1 MDGLLTS
8 FRKMFGGD
16 DNPVAS
22 KTDKPENALAK
33 TAETFLND
41 LWPKIRQAYLIY
53 HQAIWEAYLF
63 KVGQMWIEWDTQR
76 RMWQPSIP
84 ADDFVPQPR
93 LNRFAPAVD
102 AITSNFAQIPE
113 IESVPKES
121 LGDTDDM
128 KRYGISEVATLL
140 GEHFLE
146 SNGLHGDFN
155 QNESKVGTAGQMFVM
170 NGCFFTYVYPHK
182 KGTRKVPKTQSVNVP
197 KLHCPNCDSYGPAP
211 NPAQQPQGGENAPA
225 MAGLGQHG
233 MPPPG
238 GLPPA
243 PPIGAPQQ
251 PSAPLMPGQMPP
263 DPHGPPNCPQCG
275 MPGQMQDSVEMQ
287 PVLDDDGNQQYDDIA
302 DYEMRCRLINSLY
315 AYPRPGSTGMD
326 NSPYFLWPERFT
338 LDEIKELWNYDATA
352 DNENPDSFNV
362 VLEHA
367 LNFYYLGFQGGYAK
381 SEDAALV
388 IQMFVPTGRM
398 GKFDG
403 GVYAVYINGKVIH
416 AEPWQFVEHPL
427 TKANYQEVPT
437 LFFPRSVAFDLV
449 PVQRELRDYDSLIKL
464 HGMTSAVEPIVAE
477 ENSLVSEI
485 TGRGDK
491 VVLWRAL
498 GPNVKEPHRME
509 HGSLDPQ
516 IYQVVERL
524 ERQME
529 NISAAAQVFKGQ
541 QPGSVTAAS
550 AIQELRSQAE
560 QMFAQPVSNWNACWK
575 ETTRKAVKFMQK
587 YYSPQQIASIVGNDR
602 TSQVNDFLMCD
613 LDKEIEFVSTSHG
626 LPRTRDEKRQEMMAL
641 WDRGALDINDVSV
654 RQKAYELFGETG
666 MLQSFNA
673 DATRA
678 RKENKDIK
686 KGGQPNFMP
695 EIEDLDVHFG
705 EHSKQIK
712 SLDFDTWP
720 EPAKAALIQHALQ
733 TKQVM
738 QMQNAPPPPKQPH
751 AAPPGP
757 AGAPPIPST
766 PSGPQMGAGAA

>member
-1 MDGLLTS
+1 
-8 FRKMFGGD
+8 MFGGA
-16 DNPVAS
+16 DNTDS
-22 KTDKPENALAK
+22 KSDKPENPLAK
-33 TAETFLND
+33 QAESFLNE
-41 LWPKIRQAYLIY
+41 LWPKIRSAYLIY
-53 HQAIWEAYLF
+53 HQSIWESYLF
-63 KVGQMWIEWDTQR
+63 KVGQMWIDWDQQLKL
-76 RMWQPSIP
+76 WQPAQP

-93 LNRFAPAVD
+93 LNRFAPAID

-113 IESVPKES
+113 IESIPKES

-155 QNESKVGTAGQMFVM
+155 QNESKVGNAGQMFVM

-182 KGTRKVPKTQSVNVP
+182 KGTRQVQKTQQVSVP
-197 KLHCPNCDSYGPAP
+197 KLHCPNCDFYGPVP
-211 NPAQQPQGGENAPA
+211 DPSQQQPAMPPAVPHAPA
-225 MAGLGQHG
+225 TAGMQSVG
-233 MPPPG
+233 MPPEQQ
-238 GLPPA
+238 PPMVA
-243 PPIGAPQQ
+243 MPPQPGAPD
-251 PSAPLMPGQMPP
+251 SGQMPP
-263 DPHGPPNCPQCG
+263 QAPPGPACPECG
-275 MPGQMQDSVEMQ
+275 ASGQVQNSVDMQ
-287 PVLDDDGNQQYDDIA
+287 PVLGDDGEPQYDSIA
-302 DYEMRCRLINSLY
+302 DYEMRCRLVNSLY

-326 NSPYFLWPERFT
+326 NTPYFLWPERFT

-388 IQMFVPTGRM
+388 IQMFVPTGKM
-398 GKFDG
+398 GKFDK

-416 AEPWQFVEHPL
+416 AEPWQFSEHPL

-498 GPNVKEPHRME
+498 GPNVREPHRMQ
-509 HGSLDPQ
+509 HGALDEK
-516 IYQVVERL
+516 IYAVVDRL

-587 YYSPQQIASIVGNDR
+587 WYSPQQIASIVGNDR
-602 TSQVNDFLMCD
+602 TSQINDFLMCE
-613 LDKEIEFVSTSHG
+613 LDKEIEFVSTAHG
-626 LPRTRDEKRQEMMAL
+626 LPRTRDEKRQEIMAL

-695 EIEDLDVHFG
+695 EIEDLQVHLG
-705 EHSKQIK
+705 EHGKQIK
-712 SLDFDTWP
+712 SLDFDTW
-720 EPAKAALIQHALQ
+720 AKQTQQVLIQHYIE
-733 TKQVM
+733 TKQAM
-738 QMQNAPPPPKQPH
+738 AMQNAPPPSPKQPH
-751 AAPPGP
+751 APPPGGP
-757 AGAPPIPST
+757 PGMPPIPST